1 MDSATRDIFLA
12 DDDVV
17 DDVTSLSWYR
27 SDRCS
32 GSDGAIAIPVDGV
45 GESLNIW
52 QITKLTA
59 TVSHLHVK
67 FVIIPRSLFLSQNI
81 FLFVI
86 PNFCMLDISAPT

>member
-1 MDSATRDIFLA
+1 MPFRPLTIHYSVPTKQWLAVDSATRDIFLA

-52 QITKLTA
+52 QITKLTF
-59 TVSHLHVK
+59 TVSHPHVK
-67 FVIIPRSLFLSQNI
+67 FVIIPRSLF
-81 FLFVI
+81 
-86 PNFCMLDISAPT
+86 